1 MPAINQQIKQTTLK
15 IEQVIKT
22 YLSPAWLS
30 VILIG
35 LITSWV
41 LFVLPANGVANNG
54 DFNKWFEA
62 AGLYPL
68 QGFTEDGSGY
78 FTRQYGILQYY
89 NPDSSTW
96 LSSQSAFLAV
106 ALFLNKLFYSHVIF
120 DMRFLGGLY
129 LLYYLGAIYLLTSSI
144 TGKGRQRS
152 DYLLALLV
160 VFILGDTS
168 YTLYFHSFYVLAL
181 VLITTVYLFALSIA
195 FYRRLYPTKFML
207 SLFLVNAFLLI
218 TLHQQFLYMV
228 LFLLAW
234 LVLISFTSRLFS
246 TKMFALFG
254 TFTILLGA
262 SITFS
267 FINLGN
273 RNYQHFQAFSQGLM
287 KSTTQDIDL
296 EHQQLNSQY
305 ALVAGEDYFAE
316 YLPIDVDGNEIFT
329 DFYQP
334 LDQFWLLT
342 YYLEHPVHLVSLMKT
357 AMPQVSQ
364 VQDPNLGNLEKSQ
377 GEPAGTKSHFFNGY
391 QTLRSAY
398 FPKTFGFYLVFSF
411 IILILYVPLIVK
423 SWRQHNR
430 WRMLPAIF
438 ILSFLMMTY
447 LNYLTAII
455 NYGIVGI
462 TLRLF
467 IIPLIFDLI
476 LIFTL
481 AELLHR
487 NLWRPV
493 DPLMNER
500 GGVSH
505 EK

>member
-1 MPAINQQIKQTTLK
+1 MTSIKHQMKQIAINT
-15 IEQVIKT
+15 EQVIKT

-41 LFVLPANGVANNG
+41 LFVLPANGIANNG

-68 QGFTEDGSGY
+68 QGFTEDGSSY

-89 NPDSSTW
+89 NPGSSRW
-96 LSSQSAFLAV
+96 LSSQSAFLAI
-106 ALFLNKLFYSHVIF
+106 ALFFNKLFYSQVIF

-144 TGKGRQRS
+144 TGKGRRRS

-195 FYRRLYPTKFML
+195 FYRRLYPTKLMIT
-207 SLFLVNAFLLI
+207 LFLVNAFLLI

-234 LVLISFTSRLFS
+234 LILTTLTSRLFS

-254 TFTILLGA
+254 TFTIILGA

-287 KSTTQDIDL
+287 KGTVDETDL

-305 ALVAGEDYFAE
+305 ALLAGEDYFAD
-316 YLPIDVDGNEIFT
+316 YLPLDIDGNEIFT

-334 LDQFWLLT
+334 LDQFWLLR
-342 YYLEHPVHLVSLMKT
+342 YYLKHPADLVSLMKT

-364 VQDPNLGNLEKSQ
+364 VQDPNLGNHEKSQ
-377 GEPAGTKSHFFNGY
+377 GQPAGTKNHFFNGY
-391 QTLRSAY
+391 QTLRQAY
-398 FPKTFGFYLVFSF
+398 FPKTFGFYLVFSL

-423 SWRQHNR
+423 SWQQRNR
-430 WRMLPAIF
+430 WRMLPGIF
-438 ILSFLMMTY
+438 ILSFLIMTY

-455 NYGIVGI
+455 NYGVVGV

-481 AELLHR
+481 AELLHHA
-487 NLWRPV
+487 LWRPV
-493 DPLMNER
+493 DPLIKER
-500 GGVSH
+500 GGH
-505 EK
+505 NEQ

>member
-1 MPAINQQIKQTTLK
+1 MTAILHQIKETSVK
-15 IEQVIKT
+15 IGQLIKT

-35 LITSWV
+35 LISSWV
-41 LFVLPANGVANNG
+41 LFVLPASGVANNG

-68 QGFTEDGSGY
+68 KGFTEDGSGY

-89 NPDSSTW
+89 NPTGSKW
-96 LSSQSAFLAV
+96 LSSQSAFLAM
-106 ALFLNKLFYSHVIF
+106 ALFLNKLFYSPVIF

-129 LLYYLGAIYLLTSSI
+129 LLYYLGAIYLLTTSI
-144 TGKGRQRS
+144 TGKGRRRS
-152 DYLLALLV
+152 DYLLALIV
-160 VFILGDTS
+160 VFVLGDTS
-168 YTLYFHSFYVLAL
+168 YTLYFQSFYVLAL

-195 FYRRLYPTKFML
+195 FYRRLSPTKFML

-218 TLHQQFLYMV
+218 TVHQQFLYMV
-228 LFLLAW
+228 FFLLAW
-234 LVLISFTSRLFS
+234 LALVTIASRLFS
-246 TKMFALFG
+246 TKLFALFG

-262 SITFS
+262 IITFS

-287 KSTTQDIDL
+287 KADVDERDL
-296 EHQQLNSQY
+296 EHDQLNSQY
-305 ALVAGEDYFAE
+305 ALVAGTDYFAE

-329 DFYQP
+329 DFYTP
-334 LDQFWLLT
+334 LDQFWLT
-342 YYLEHPVHLVSLMKT
+342 KYYLEHPADLIELMKK

-377 GEPAGTKSHFFNGY
+377 GKPFGSKTHFFNGY
-391 QTLRSAY
+391 QTLRQAY
-398 FPKTFGFYLVFSF
+398 FPKTFGSYLVFTLVM
-411 IILILYVPLIVK
+411 LILYVPLIVK

-430 WRMLPAIF
+430 WRMLPGIF

-447 LNYLTAII
+447 LNYLTTII

-481 AELLHR
+481 AELLHKT
-487 NLWRPV
+487 LWQSV
-493 DPLMNER
+493 DPLVVKR
-500 GGVSH
+500 GGVSNDT
-505 EK
+505 